1 MIEINIDPFMI
12 NTARFALSWHGLF
25 SFVGTA
31 MAVNLVARWAKSNG
45 IVSDVIYSTAIWA
58 ILAGIVGAR
67 LVHVIDYWDF
77 YYANP
82 LRMFAIWSGGIG
94 LWGAILGG
102 FIGGALYAYKCKY
115 PIGKLADLTAPAM
128 LFVQSIGRIGDVI
141 NGEHWAKATSLPWG
155 VIYTHKDSPAHVTQ
169 LMHNANRNVQ
179 NLVPEGSLEA
189 LAQHPAV
196 IYEIIWNMIALAIVW
211 KVRKRLR
218 PDGMV
223 FVLYLSLYA
232 IGRFTIQFV
241 RLDKVWIFGLQEAH
255 FISLLILLIT
265 IPLLVFKSRFMKP
278 EEAIL
283 DKKKQSQKPLRKY
296 KSKSKI

>member
-1 MIEINIDPFMI
+1 
-12 NTARFALSWHGLF
+12 
-25 SFVGTA
+25 
-31 MAVNLVARWAKSNG
+31 
-45 IVSDVIYSTAIWA
+45 
-58 ILAGIVGAR
+58 
-67 LVHVIDYWDF
+67 
-77 YYANP
+77 
-82 LRMFAIWSGGIG
+82 
-94 LWGAILGG
+94 
-102 FIGGALYAYKCKY
+102 
-115 PIGKLADLTAPAM
+115 
-128 LFVQSIGRIGDVI
+128 
-141 NGEHWAKATSLPWG
+141 
-155 VIYTHKDSPAHVTQ
+155 VTQ